1 MLFWPQSFRPEA
13 QTDSARHHFSFQR
26 HQPTFE
32 VCHPPLVV
40 RQVQMSTLISLVY
53 LILPTANAQPQA
65 VRLQLRLLRRVKGGG
80 PPGLLE
86 NQAFRPFLAEG

>member
-1 MLFWPQSFRPEA
+1 
-13 QTDSARHHFSFQR
+13 
-26 HQPTFE
+26 
-32 VCHPPLVV
+32 
-40 RQVQMSTLISLVY
+40 MSTLISLVY